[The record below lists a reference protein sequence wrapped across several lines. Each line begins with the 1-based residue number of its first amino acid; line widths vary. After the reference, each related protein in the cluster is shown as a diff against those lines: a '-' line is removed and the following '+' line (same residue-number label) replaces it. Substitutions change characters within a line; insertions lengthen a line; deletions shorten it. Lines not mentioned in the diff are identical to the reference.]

1 MSESVRQIK
10 QIALS
15 EVKQVRSWFSEQL
28 LTKLVVLFGFAGL
41 AGLVAGF
48 IWLWSWGYMSNLAQY
63 ENYGELTALYLIK
76 AGLLVIAWLG
86 LGSAVTSNLTRM
98 ANKNPEM
105 EYLLVLPVRKGVLAF
120 WGMVKTVLMNWMLVL
135 VGLLPLMLAYFMA
148 FDWGVNAILVGR
160 VFLVGLVMAMMVTA
174 VGSAIVYAT
183 GRWWVR
189 VRGGVSVI
197 GVLGFFGVSTWL
209 ILKVIF
215 PEQLK
220 TLYSS
225 EIEQFMDIYTAL
237 PLLSEWW
244 PSSWMAAM
252 VFEFAQNWWVLPLSV
267 LMVVVAWLVEKETM
281 RSLWQLSQ
289 EREDREK
296 RYGFNLLKNGGLVKK
311 DVIGVLRTPTEW
323 GYGVL
328 LMGMAIAFFVL
339 LGQATKGSYWSRKFE
354 VEIMVAA
361 LGWLLFFVTAFGLR
375 VVFPLMAREGKV
387 SWWLMSIGVEKIKI
401 IGDKLKA
408 GLILGLPLV
417 VISSL
422 VWLVMPFET
431 TRLLWMF
438 VFTGV
443 LVVSLV
449 MLLSLW
455 GMISPLFK
463 LADQPDKVSTSMSG
477 LAALGVSLVII
488 IWSAITASKALGY
501 ENLDYLTILAGV
513 GIGVLMVGVSYWL
526 ARIRISKY
534 EF

>member
-1 MSESVRQIK
+1 MSESIRQVK
-10 QIALS
+10 LIALS
-15 EVKQVRSWFSEQL
+15 EAKQIKGWFREQL
-28 LTKLVVLFGFAGL
+28 LTKLVVLLGFAGL
-41 AGLVAGF
+41 AVLVAGF

-105 EYLLVLPVRKGVLAF
+105 EYLLVLPVKKGVLAF
-120 WGMVKTVLMNWMLVL
+120 WGMVKTVTMNWVLVM

-148 FDWGVNAILVGR
+148 FDWGVNAALIGR
-160 VFLVGLVMAMMVTA
+160 VLLVGLVMAMMVTA

-189 VRGGVSVI
+189 VRGGVGVI

-225 EIEQFMDIYTAL
+225 EIEQFMNIYTAL

-252 VFEFAQNWWVLPLSV
+252 VFEFARNWWVLIVSV
-267 LMVVVAWLVEKETM
+267 LMMVIAWLVEKETM

-328 LMGMAIAFFVL
+328 LMGMAVAFFVL

-387 SWWLMSIGVEKIKI
+387 SWWLMSLGIGREKIV
-401 IGDKLKA
+401 GDKLRA
-408 GLILGLPLV
+408 ALVLGLPLV
-417 VISSL
+417 VISIL
-422 VWLVMPFET
+422 VWLIMPFET
-431 TRLLWMF
+431 ARLLWML
-438 VFTGV
+438 VFTVVIVVTLV
-443 LVVSLV
+443 L
-449 MLLSLW
+449 LLDLW
-455 GMISPLFK
+455 GMIAPLFK
-463 LADQPDKVSTSMSG
+463 LADQPDKVSTSVSG
-477 LAALGVSLVII
+477 LAALGVSLLIIGWSVFRANQVIK
-488 IWSAITASKALGY
+488 SD
-501 ENLDYLTILAGV
+501 NLDYQAVLLAA
-513 GIGVLMVGVSYWL
+513 VLGMLVVGVSYLL
-526 ARIRISKY
+526 AIMKVRKY
-534 EF
+534 EL